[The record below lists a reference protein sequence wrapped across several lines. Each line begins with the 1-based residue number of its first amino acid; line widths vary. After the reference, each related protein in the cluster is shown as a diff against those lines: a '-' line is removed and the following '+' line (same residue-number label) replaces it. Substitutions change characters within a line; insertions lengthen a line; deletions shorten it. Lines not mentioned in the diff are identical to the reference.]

1 MSINY
6 INFGNYENEDL
17 FDFHNSLNPYP
28 YDLIETPNEENNY
41 NLVPIEEDNITPDF
55 YYRHEKEEE
64 EEVKETPNTELYFI
78 KNRDNIDN
86 TNTKVKT
93 SYKTEIIP
101 KPKVFYIE
109 KIKKIKNNKNKKKN
123 FLGRK
128 RNSDKEISNN
138 DPNKKQHTKN
148 AFDNISRKIRG
159 KIFGAVLVF
168 LNKVFNEEE
177 EMDLDDP
184 IFPKGKQRKRKIPI
198 QNVSFL
204 QIDQKII
211 IQNNILENLELLHKT
226 LREIF
231 SGDVSKKVKNYGL
244 DHNQL
249 LIQKIKES
257 KGKQRTKK
265 ILDMT
270 FLQCLEHF
278 RKSKTY
284 NELSGFELQY
294 DHMIEEM
301 NEKHEKEYVENFV
314 ECLNNYE
321 ALYRQKKP
329 KKSKFQSEISDNIEN
344 ISTC

>member
-1 MSINY
+1 MSIY
-6 INFGNYENEDL
+6 FGFSESEDL
-17 FDFHNSLNPYP
+17 FDNYNRQYYSFYNINV
-28 YDLIETPNEENNY
+28 TPNEENNY
-41 NLVPIEEDNITPDF
+41 NLFPFEENIITPKLFEDDEEN
-55 YYRHEKEEE
+55 EK
-64 EEVKETPNTELYFI
+64 PNTELYFI
-78 KNRDNIDN
+78 KNNTNNNNIDN
-86 TNTKVKT
+86 INTKEKT
-93 SYKTEIIP
+93 YNKIEIIP

-109 KIKKIKNNKNKKKN
+109 KIKKVNKNKSKN
-123 FLGRK
+123 LLGRK

-159 KIFGAVLVF
+159 KIFGAVLIF

-177 EMDLDDP
+177 EIDLDDP

-204 QIDQKII
+204 QINQEII
-211 IQNNILENLELLHKT
+211 IQNNVSENLNLLNKT

-231 SGDVSKKVKNYGL
+231 SGSVSKKVKNYGL

-257 KGKQRTKK
+257 KGKARTNK

-278 RKSKTY
+278 RKSKMY
-284 NELSGFELQY
+284 EELSGLELQY
-294 DHMIEEM
+294 DNMIEEM
-301 NEKHEKEYVENFV
+301 NEKHEKEYMDNFV

-321 ALYRQKKP
+321 ALYRQKRP
-329 KKSKFQSEISDNIEN
+329 KKRHQSEIGDNTEYN
-344 ISTC
+344 SSY

>member
-1 MSINY
+1 MSIIYKNLE
-6 INFGNYENEDL
+6 NYENENL
-17 FDFHNSLNPYP
+17 FDIYNSLNPYP

-78 KNRDNIDN
+78 NNRYNIDDI
-86 TNTKVKT
+86 NTKEKT

-109 KIKKIKNNKNKKKN
+109 KIKKNKINKNKNKN

-128 RNSDKEISNN
+128 RNSDKENSNN

-211 IQNNILENLELLHKT
+211 IQNNILENLELLNKT

-231 SGDVSKKVKNYGL
+231 SGSVSKKVKNYGL
-244 DHNQL
+244 DHNQI

-257 KGKQRTKK
+257 KGKKRTKK

-270 FLQCLEHF
+270 FFQCLEHF
-278 RKSKTY
+278 RKSKSY
-284 NELSGFELQY
+284 IELSGLELQY

-301 NEKHEKEYVENFV
+301 NEKNEKEYVENFV

-321 ALYRQKKP
+321 TLYKQKKP

>member
-1 MSINY
+1 MSNF
-6 INFGNYENEDL
+6 INFENYANEDL
-17 FDFHNSLNPYP
+17 FDFNYRLYPSP
-28 YDLIETPNEENNY
+28 YDSNETPNEENNY
-41 NLVPIEEDNITPDF
+41 NLFPIEEDNNITPDF
-55 YYRHEKEEE
+55 DDRDEEE
-64 EEVKETPNTELYFI
+64 KETPNTELYFI
-78 KNRDNIDN
+78 NNRYNIDN
-86 TNTKVKT
+86 SNTKEKT

-109 KIKKIKNNKNKKKN
+109 KIKKNKINKNKNKN
-123 FLGRK
+123 LLGRK
-128 RNSDKEISNN
+128 RNSDKEISNK

-159 KIFGAVLVF
+159 KVFGAILVV
-168 LNKVFNEEE
+168 LNKVINEEE

-184 IFPKGKQRKRKIPI
+184 IFPKRKQRKRKIPI

-211 IQNNILENLELLHKT
+211 IQNNILENLELLNKT

-231 SGDVSKKVKNYGL
+231 SGSVSKKVKNYGL

-257 KGKQRTKK
+257 KGKKRTNK

-278 RKSKTY
+278 RKSKIY
-284 NELSGFELQY
+284 YELSGLELQY
-294 DHMIEEM
+294 DYIIEEM

-321 ALYRQKKP
+321 TLYRQKKP
-329 KKSKFQSEISDNIEN
+329 KRSKFQGEISDNTEN

>member
-1 MSINY
+1 MSIIY
-6 INFGNYENEDL
+6 KNFGNYENEDL
-17 FDFHNSLNPYP
+17 FDFYNGINPSS
-28 YDLIETPNEENNY
+28 YDFNETPNEENNY
-41 NLVPIEEDNITPDF
+41 ILCPFEGENITPKF
-55 YYRHEKEEE
+55 YDRDEEE
-64 EEVKETPNTELYFI
+64 EEEEKETPNTELYFI
-78 KNRDNIDN
+78 NNRYNIDDI
-86 TNTKVKT
+86 NTKEKT

-109 KIKKIKNNKNKKKN
+109 KIKKNKINKNKNRN

-128 RNSDKEISNN
+128 RNSDKEISNK

-211 IQNNILENLELLHKT
+211 IQNNIIENLELLYKT

-244 DHNQL
+244 DHNQI

-301 NEKHEKEYVENFV
+301 NEKNEKEYVENFV

-321 ALYRQKKP
+321 TLYGQKKP